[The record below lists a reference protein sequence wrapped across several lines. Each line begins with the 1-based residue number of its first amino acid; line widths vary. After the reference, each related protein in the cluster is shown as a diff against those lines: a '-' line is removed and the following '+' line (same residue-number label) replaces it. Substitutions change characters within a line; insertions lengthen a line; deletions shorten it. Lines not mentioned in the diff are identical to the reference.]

1 MTLKADHH
9 YITAKTEGK
18 KNLHTKSPN
27 VQQLILKPMTYRKVF
42 FWKRLL
48 KTSFKR
54 KRKLSYM
61 A

>member
-42 FWKRLL
+42 F
-48 KTSFKR
+48 
-54 KRKLSYM
+54 
-61 A
+61 